1 MRYKTENDRLRRLE
15 TALAEGTIST
25 TDEDG
30 EVVRLPGADLHLG
43 FELLRIADEKGLE
56 DAYLLRPDDLPDDLR
71 REAGLWSRAE
81 VREEHGTAA
90 KAVQEL
96 CRAITGGTG

>member
-43 FELLRIADEKGLE
+43 F
-56 DAYLLRPDDLPDDLR
+56 
-71 REAGLWSRAE
+71 
-81 VREEHGTAA
+81 
-90 KAVQEL
+90 
-96 CRAITGGTG
+96 